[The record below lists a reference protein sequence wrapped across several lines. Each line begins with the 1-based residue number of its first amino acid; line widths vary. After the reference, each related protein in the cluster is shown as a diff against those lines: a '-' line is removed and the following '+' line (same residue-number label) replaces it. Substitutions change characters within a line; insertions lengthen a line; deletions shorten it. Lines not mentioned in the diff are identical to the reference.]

1 MFDSCVKR
9 QYGIKL
15 EQNLL
20 YAVQITVVPFPKLAS
35 LMANIATKL
44 QQMCLRI
51 QDMNKLQEKE
61 LKAYAEKSPVG
72 HSSYV
77 TGQDHFGPSGSLVI
91 AFTYYKYQFTSEASP
106 FTQGVP
112 PLTPRAV

>member
-1 MFDSCVKR
+1 M
-9 QYGIKL
+9 

-20 YAVQITVVPFPKLAS
+20 HVYAVQITVVPLPKLAS

-51 QDMNKLQEKE
+51 QNMNKLQEKE
-61 LKAYAEKSPVG
+61 SKAYAEKSPVG
-72 HSSYV
+72 NFSSV
-77 TGQDHFGPSGSLVI
+77 AGQDHFGTSGSPGI
-91 AFTYYKYQFTSEASP
+91 AFTYYQFTSEASP